1 MTQENVKVLG
11 NVYRKA
17 TDINADTT
25 LDLYDTGRLLVVSG
39 TSALTCSLPAVSNL
53 TEGWNVAIVLAS
65 DHSHSV
71 DGMGALGFGVSNA
84 VAGVEALTN
93 ISSLKADNDGA
104 EASKIGTIVEIF
116 FDGIIY
122 HIRTSGTDSFTS
134 A

>member
-53 TEGWNVAIVLAS
+53 TAGWNVAIVLAS

-71 DGMGALGFGVSNA
+71 DGMGALGFGVANGVNS
-84 VAGVEALTN
+84 GVEALTN
-93 ISSLKADNDGA
+93 ASSLKADNTT
-104 EASKIGTIVEIF
+104 ASKIGSMIEIF

-122 HIRTSGTDSFTS
+122 HIRTSGTDGFSNT
-134 A
+134 

>member
-71 DGMGALGFGVSNA
+71 DGMGALGFGVANS
-84 VAGVEALTN
+84 VDGTEALTN
-93 ISSLKADNDGA
+93 ISSLKADGDGPA
-104 EASKIGTIVEIF
+104 GKIGTMIEIF
-116 FDGIIY
+116 FDGTIY
-122 HIRTSGTDSFTS
+122 HIRTSGTDGFTD

>member
-39 TSALTCSLPAVSNL
+39 TAAITCTLPAISSL
-53 TEGWNVAIVLAS
+53 TEGWNVAVVLAS

-71 DGMGALGFGVSNA
+71 DGMATLGFGVANGA
-84 VAGVEALTN
+84 VGGVSALN
-93 ISSLKADNDGA
+93 GISSLKADNTT
-104 EASKIGTIVEIF
+104 ASKIGSIIEIF
-116 FDGIIY
+116 FDGTIY
-122 HIRTSGTDSFTS
+122 HIRTSGTDGFSN

>member
-71 DGMGALGFGVSNA
+71 DGMGTLGFGVSS
-84 VAGVEALTN
+84 GVNGHSGLEN
-93 ISSLKADNDGA
+93 ISSLTANNSGA
-104 EASKIGTIVEIF
+104 EANKIGSIIEIF

-122 HIRTSGTDSFTS
+122 HIRTSGTDTFTS

>member
-71 DGMGALGFGVSNA
+71 DGMGALGFGVSNG
-84 VAGVEALTN
+84 VNSGVEALEN
-93 ISSLKADNDGA
+93 ISSLKADNTT
-104 EASKIGTIVEIF
+104 ASKIGSIIEIF
-116 FDGIIY
+116 FDGTIY
-122 HIRTSGTDSFTS
+122 HLRTSGTDGFTS